1 MNIRRVGSIFLV
13 LVCLLMVSCSQKPV
27 IFEKPKLFIT
37 LKDALGNSVDSATV
51 RLYKNAQDSGITQMS
66 DTGGIVIFRN
76 LDPALYYWFAQKGCA
91 TNRISQTTLNK
102 PLIENAVLYGY
113 SIMYQTST
121 LKITNTSA
129 ELYKVTDAFFNIK
142 LPGDTT
148 YIVYPIA
155 GSRLIHS
162 EKVSTPGMGKDT
174 LIKAQCGDTSILMI
188 PY

>member
-1 MNIRRVGSIFLV
+1 MNIRRVSSIVVILS
-13 LVCLLMVSCSQKPV
+13 CLLFTKCSKNQLT
-27 IFEKPKLFIT
+27 FEKPKLFIT

-51 RLYKNAQDSGITQMS
+51 RLYKNAQDTGITQLS
-66 DTGGIVIFRN
+66 DTSGVVIFRN
-76 LDPALYYWFAQKGCA
+76 LDPTVYYWFAQKGCA
-91 TNRISQTTLNK
+91 TNRISQNTLNK

-129 ELYKVTDAFFNIK
+129 EPYKVSDSYFSIT
-142 LPGDTT
+142 LPPDTT

-155 GSRLIHS
+155 GSRVIHS
-162 EKVSTPGMGKDT
+162 EKVSTPGAGKDT
-174 LIKAQCGDTSILMI
+174 LIKAQCGDTSILTI